1 MTNLWVLRSLRAEDY
16 ESMALS
22 SGYAAMGWANSGD
35 LTHVVDVAGIRAAVR
50 RAFPFSDK
58 ETTDSCTDQLHQFR
72 IRVVAGDYLLL
83 LRRNNPNVAFGK
95 VTGDYHYR
103 TDLSDGIRHIRE
115 VDWIHSEIPR
125 VAVEQDLRS
134 MPSLNM
140 IYLLEDEV
148 VAQRIIDASSAAT
161 PSLENTASSGSSIAT
176 SGAPFQNFKRNLE
189 YARNLAAG
197 GAHLHDLGV
206 GSFEVN
212 DVFRAAWVQGVAAL
226 EYWVRQ
232 EVRTRMMRLA
242 ANPHLSRPQK
252 FNSFPIPIE
261 AVERIL
267 QGEATLADVVDDQ
280 LITTRGHIAYQNPD
294 KIKDA
299 LSLIINTERLW
310 ESVAKTLQERSGDEG
325 TLSGKE
331 IQDKLTSVVFR
342 RNKIAHEYDED
353 PRIATHKRSI
363 DGSDVTQALDLIE
376 QLAAAVLVAIEAR
389 SDPHRRQD

>member
-197 GAHLHDLGV
+197 GATYTI
-206 GSFEVN
+206 
-212 DVFRAAWVQGVAAL
+212 L
-226 EYWVRQ
+226 E
-232 EVRTRMMRLA
+232 
-242 ANPHLSRPQK
+242 
-252 FNSFPIPIE
+252 
-261 AVERIL
+261 
-267 QGEATLADVVDDQ
+267 
-280 LITTRGHIAYQNPD
+280 
-294 KIKDA
+294 
-299 LSLIINTERLW
+299 
-310 ESVAKTLQERSGDEG
+310 
-325 TLSGKE
+325 
-331 IQDKLTSVVFR
+331 
-342 RNKIAHEYDED
+342 
-353 PRIATHKRSI
+353 
-363 DGSDVTQALDLIE
+363 
-376 QLAAAVLVAIEAR
+376 
-389 SDPHRRQD
+389 